1 MRKFFVT
8 LFTLLMAASVLG
20 ANAHAGGYDYG
31 KHFGPRAVTLWWVIF
46 NNPDACTANPG
57 APEQCG
63 AVDIFGAPYL
73 DSVANGSPDPSLI
86 APNHASGVAVIY
98 ATGAKTNYWGKV
110 RLTASIYRSEAGGG
124 LDLSGPNSVD
134 PLGLGRAFEN
144 TDAEVHLVVRDHGHR
159 VRGGLLTQ
167 ITNFLEP
174 YCSDPNLLYFSGDN
188 LCADVQFAV
197 FAPGESG
204 KDDVFAFGNP
214 PSKQRRSSAHLFRQG
229 DMLQAVIETRIRSA
243 ND

>member
-1 MRKFFVT
+1 MRKFSLI
-8 LFTLLMAASVLG
+8 LFTFMATLVLG
-20 ANAHAGGYDYG
+20 SNAHAGGYDHGDRY
-31 KHFGPRAVTLWWVIF
+31 GPRAVTLWWVIF

-57 APEQCG
+57 AAEQCG

-86 APNHASGVAVIY
+86 APNHESGVAVVY
-98 ATGAKTNYWGKV
+98 ATGAKTSYWGKV

-144 TDAEVHLVVRDHGHR
+144 VDAEVHLVVRDHGRR

-188 LCADVQFAV
+188 ICADVQFAV

-204 KDDVFAFGNP
+204 KDAVYAFGNP
-214 PSKQRRSSAHLFRQG
+214 PSKQRRASAHLFRQG
-229 DMLQAVIETRIRSA
+229 DMLQAVIETRVLGSK
-243 ND
+243 D

>member
-1 MRKFFVT
+1 MRKFFLA
-8 LFTLLMAASVLG
+8 LFTLSMATSVLG
-20 ANAHAGGYDYG
+20 TNAYAHDDRY
-31 KHFGPRAVTLWWVIF
+31 GPRAVTLWWVIF

-57 APEQCG
+57 ALEQCG

-86 APNHASGVAVIY
+86 APNQASGVAVIY
-98 ATGAKTNYWGKV
+98 ATGARTSYWGKV

-144 TDAEVHLVVRDHGHR
+144 VDAEVHLVVRDHGHR

-188 LCADVQFAV
+188 ICADVQFAV

-204 KDDVFAFGNP
+204 KDAVFAFGNP

-229 DMLQAVIETRIRSA
+229 DMLQAVVETRIR
-243 ND
+243 NTD